1 MKVYI
6 TGGTGLVGSNLIK
19 VAREKYNAQVVSSL
33 YGPRP
38 TTPID
43 YTLDELDLR
52 DKDAVISSI
61 GKAAPDVVIHSA
73 ALLDLPAMMRD
84 HQLAWSMMVDAT
96 RNVIEGANKAGARVI
111 FISSDW
117 VFDGYDAQPATED
130 TPPCPVNYYGILKVV
145 GETLINTMAINGAV
159 ARIAGV
165 YGVNWA
171 IPAATRWQYNMG
183 YGDLVNAV
191 LAQLR
196 AKEAVNIWVKPGYVN
211 DAGNPSLASD
221 CSDMVLRLAETRLNG
236 IFHCCGSEAMRR
248 VDVAHAVADVFGLD
262 GSLISETEPD
272 SAAIEELD
280 KYRIRTPYQGRM
292 DTKKTSEKLNRTA
305 FNVLDGLRA
314 FKEELALSG
323 L

>member
-19 VAREKYNAQVVSSL
+19 VAREKYNAEVISSL

-38 TTPID
+38 TAPID

-52 DKDAVISSI
+52 SKDAVIASI

-84 HQLAWSMMVDAT
+84 HVLAWSMMVDAT
-96 RNVIEGANKAGARVI
+96 RNVIEGANKAGSRVI

-117 VFDGYDAQPATED
+117 VFDGYDPLPATED

-145 GETLINTMAINGAV
+145 GETLINTLAINGAV

-171 IPAATRWQYNMG
+171 IPAATRWQQNMG
-183 YGDLVNAV
+183 FGDLVNWI

-196 AKEAVNIWVKPGYVN
+196 TKQPVDIWVQPGYVN

-221 CSDMVLRLAETRLNG
+221 CADMVLRLAETKLNG
-236 IFHCCGSEAMRR
+236 IFHCCGSESMRR
-248 VDVAHAVADVFGLD
+248 VDVAHAVASVFGLD
-262 GSLISETEPD
+262 DSLIRETAPD
-272 SAAIEELD
+272 PAAIQELD
-280 KYRIRTPYQGRM
+280 ENRIRIPYRGRL
-292 DTKKTSEKLNRTA
+292 DTKKTSERLGRTA

-314 FKEELALSG
+314 FKEELAVTG